1 MFIMKNIL
9 IPVENFSEDQ
19 EVITEAVEIAK
30 KFDSK
35 ITLFHV
41 DNAQMLVSRLQY
53 EAYIDREMFT
63 EKLDT
68 KEIQDKLKNKYKE
81 QGVSNIET
89 KELVGDPAS
98 EIINEADEGDYDLV
112 VMRTHGMG
120 ATKRFM
126 LGSVTNKVVHHIK
139 KPILVVR

>member
-1 MFIMKNIL
+1 MKKIL
-9 IPVENFSEDQ
+9 LPIESFSQDQ
-19 EVITEAVEIAK
+19 EVITEAVDIAK

-35 ITLFHV
+35 ITLLHV

-53 EAYIDREMFT
+53 EAYIDREMIT
-63 EKLDT
+63 EKIDNKESQERLIKEYKDKGVLKLEI
-68 KEIQDKLKNKYKE
+68 KEI
-81 QGVSNIET
+81 
-89 KELVGDPAS
+89 VGDPAS
-98 EIINEADEGDYDLV
+98 EIINEAQEGDYDLV
-112 VMRTHGMG
+112 IMRTHGMG

>member
-1 MFIMKNIL
+1 MKNIL

-19 EVITEAVEIAK
+19 EVITEAVEIAE

>member
-1 MFIMKNIL
+1 MKSIL
-9 IPVENFSEDQ
+9 VTIENFSDDQ

-30 KFDSK
+30 KFDSE

-53 EAYIDREMFT
+53 EAYIDREIIT
-63 EKLDT
+63 EK
-68 KEIQDKLKNKYKE
+68 KNTQESQERLISKYKE
-81 QGVSNIET
+81 QGITNVKV

-98 EIINEADEGDYDLV
+98 EILNEANEGDYDLV
-112 VMRTHGMG
+112 VMRTHGMT

>member
-1 MFIMKNIL
+1 MMKNIL
-9 IPVENFSEDQ
+9 IPIENFSEDQ
-19 EVITEAVEIAK
+19 EIIAEAVEIAK
-30 KFDSK
+30 KFDSQ

-53 EAYIDREMFT
+53 EAYIDREIMA
-63 EKLDT
+63 EKMDT
-68 KEIQDKLKNKYKE
+68 KEIKEKLINKYKE
-81 QGVSNIET
+81 QGVLRVKV

-98 EIINEADEGDYDLV
+98 EILNEANEGDYDLV
-112 VMRTHGMG
+112 IMRTHGMT

>member
-1 MFIMKNIL
+1 MKSIL
-9 IPVENFSEDQ
+9 IPIENFSEDQ
-19 EVITEAVEIAK
+19 EIITEALEIAK

-53 EAYIDREMFT
+53 EAYIDREIMAEKMDT
-63 EKLDT
+63 KDSQEKL
-68 KEIQDKLKNKYKE
+68 INKYKD
-81 QGVSNIET
+81 QGVGEVKV

-98 EIINEADEGDYDLV
+98 EILNEANEGDYDLV
-112 VMRTHGMG
+112 VMRTHGMT

>member
-1 MFIMKNIL
+1 MKNIL

>member
-1 MFIMKNIL
+1 MKNIL

-19 EVITEAVEIAK
+19 EIITEAVEIAK

-63 EKLDT
+63 EKIDT

-81 QGVSNIET
+81 QGVNNIET

-120 ATKRFM
+120 ATK
-126 LGSVTNKVVHHIK
+126 T
-139 KPILVVR
+139 